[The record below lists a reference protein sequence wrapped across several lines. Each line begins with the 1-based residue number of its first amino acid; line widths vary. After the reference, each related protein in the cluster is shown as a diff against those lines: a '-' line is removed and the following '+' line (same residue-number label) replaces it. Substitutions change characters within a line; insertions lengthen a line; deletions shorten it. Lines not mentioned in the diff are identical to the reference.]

1 MLSDAFFRKLGFDI
15 VKKFKRHIWKGSKD
29 VYGAKF
35 KEYKSQSYK
44 ERKNAGKIKR
54 QSAESRGSRAP
65 IVTGDFKND
74 FKLLSSSSSG
84 ISLGW
89 SAHGSK
95 VKWLADNKRVV
106 TADDQP
112 LPDGLLRMIDSAIKK
127 ETERQLPKNEVV
139 HIKVGK

>member
-1 MLSDAFFRKLGFDI
+1 MLSNTFFRKLGFDI
-15 VKKFKRHIWKGSKD
+15 VKKFKRHIWNGSTD
-29 VYGAKF
+29 VYGKKF

-54 QSAESRGSRAP
+54 QSAESRGSKAP

-106 TADDQP
+106 TADNQP
-112 LPDGLLRMIDSAIKK
+112 LPDGLLRMIDKAVKK
-127 ETERQLPKNEVV
+127 ETERQLPKNQVIN
-139 HIKVGK
+139 IKVGK